1 MYTLSGSDRRR
12 KTMSTIDPPSKTIF
26 LVRLIMDGRGI
37 RKILAVN
44 PNKRLILE
52 LQSPQLW
59 RDSNN
64 TSFECKHNLYS
75 SVMSKEG
82 GRSAR
87 PGRSVIAAKRWIATP
102 LPSPP
107 PPSLRA
113 SNRVS
118 KRINWYS
125 RGVPSARPR
134 FILQDEGSIP
144 AKLIII
150 SIVSAPVSFPSID
163 RYVAFQ
169 FRIARRR
176 REGAIIRRLLGRKSR
191 RKWCTN
197 RGDST

>member
-1 MYTLSGSDRRR
+1 
-12 KTMSTIDPPSKTIF
+12 
-26 LVRLIMDGRGI
+26 MDGRGT

-52 LQSPQLW
+52 LQSQPQLW

-82 GRSAR
+82 GGGKAGSISHRGGSQRSTS
-87 PGRSVIAAKRWIATP
+87 PHP
-102 LPSPP
+102 LSP
-107 PPSLRA
+107 

-134 FILQDEGSIP
+134 FILQDEGSNP

-150 SIVSAPVSFPSID
+150 SIVSAPVSFPVD
-163 RYVAFQ
+163 RSGRRVPISHSSEKERGRDYPPDESRDENDA
-169 FRIARRR
+169 RIAETRHARVLLVMR
-176 REGAIIRRLLGRKSR
+176 SHVFHYCHDKILANRYKIRNS
-191 RKWCTN
+191 
-197 RGDST
+197 S

>member
-102 LPSPP
+102 LTSPP
-107 PPSLRA
+107 LSLSVLRTEFR
-113 SNRVS
+113 NVLIDIR
-118 KRINWYS
+118 
-125 RGVPSARPR
+125 
-134 FILQDEGSIP
+134 EGSRVLGL
-144 AKLIII
+144 A
-150 SIVSAPVSFPSID
+150 SFSKT
-163 RYVAFQ
+163 RARFQ
-169 FRIARRR
+169 R
-176 REGAIIRRLLGRKSR
+176 
-191 RKWCTN
+191 N
-197 RGDST
+197 